1 MQQAGKRARAEQ
13 LRWAESPA
21 AARPRALCVWWSCCC
36 CCSYFETLSGGSHR
50 PSWCQPSLA
59 VSSSKRAV
67 LRVQGPISRQA
78 EFGPVRSREL
88 EQTSENPSVSLSG
101 PSACWH
107 TPRRHHPLSL
117 FLFSFSWSYFL
128 EAYVQG
134 GWSVCQAAFQATS
147 HSPHTF
153 TVRSPVLF
161 LFNFFASAPPSL
173 CGSTWK
179 CCWFVSRR

>member
-13 LRWAESPA
+13 LRWAETPA

-59 VSSSKRAV
+59 VSSSKGRCCAS
-67 LRVQGPISRQA
+67 RVPSASRL
-78 EFGPVRSREL
+78 S
-88 EQTSENPSVSLSG
+88 SVQSG
-101 PSACWH
+101 PGSSH
-107 TPRRHHPLSL
+107 KRLKTPQCLCQVRLPADTHLADTTLSL

-161 LFNFFASAPPSL
+161 LFYFFASAPPSL